1 MVQKIKNIAFIVPQT
16 FSWKGEENY
25 FRSLLSVLDNN
36 NYKIFFFSGKKG
48 LEKIKNIKVTNLVC
62 KHSLFLEEK
71 SFFNFLRKVFNK
83 LFKRYNPILILMLK
97 LNKIDY
103 ISHSLP
109 IAFFKNLTWFP
120 DFQHLIL
127 KENFTKAEKVR
138 RDKLYVSYIKNSQ
151 SYLVSS
157 NDSKNHF
164 KTFIKKKNITADS
177 KINVLKF
184 VPYVDFSSLKK
195 KQNLFNKY
203 KIKKNYV
210 YVPNQFW
217 KHKNHKILINTV
229 DILNKQNFFIKII
242 LSGTVSNENKNN
254 FIDFFDSI
262 KKKNL
267 NKNFS
272 YLGEI
277 PHKDVLSLIYHAD
290 LVINPSYFEGWST
303 TVEEAKI
310 LNKKILLSN
319 ISVHKEQKDEN
330 TYLFDP
336 QNSIQLSKLIKN
348 TIRKK
353 KIKFGLSLM
362 KKKYLTKRTFFKKR
376 YFSIIE
382 DM

>member
-1 MVQKIKNIAFIVPQT
+1 M
-16 FSWKGEENY
+16 
-25 FRSLLSVLDNN
+25 
-36 NYKIFFFSGKKG
+36 
-48 LEKIKNIKVTNLVC
+48 
-62 KHSLFLEEK
+62 
-71 SFFNFLRKVFNK
+71 
-83 LFKRYNPILILMLK
+83 
-97 LNKIDY
+97 
-103 ISHSLP
+103 
-109 IAFFKNLTWFP
+109 
-120 DFQHLIL
+120 
-127 KENFTKAEKVR
+127 
-138 RDKLYVSYIKNSQ
+138 
-151 SYLVSS
+151 
-157 NDSKNHF
+157 
-164 KTFIKKKNITADS
+164 
-177 KINVLKF
+177 
-184 VPYVDFSSLKK
+184 
-195 KQNLFNKY
+195 
-203 KIKKNYV
+203 
-210 YVPNQFW
+210 PNQFW

-229 DILNKQNFFIKII
+229 DLLNKQNFFIKII